1 VFSTR
6 RKIKE
11 KYGDNEKFS
20 DKRNKLDVEKGDI
33 PAMMIAAFVTL
44 VIPVILILCV
54 IFAIVWLIFLR

>member
-1 VFSTR
+1 MFSTR
-6 RKIKE
+6 RKIKV

>member
-1 VFSTR
+1 MFSTR

>member
-1 VFSTR
+1 MFSTR

-44 VIPVILILCV
+44 VIPVILILCL